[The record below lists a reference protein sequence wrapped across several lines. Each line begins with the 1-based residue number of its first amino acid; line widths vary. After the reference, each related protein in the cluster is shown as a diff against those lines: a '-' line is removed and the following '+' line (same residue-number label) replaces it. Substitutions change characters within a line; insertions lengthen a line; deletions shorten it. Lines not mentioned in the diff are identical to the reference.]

1 MVTPAAKISNLLS
14 PNLPATTFPHFP
26 QLPIELHIVIFM
38 YAAAEPQTIDLD
50 EGISAPALLSA
61 CYISRELLKSHYI
74 THEGRAWKPFKVT
87 FNPTIDSLHITGLGR
102 AHLLSQRQVRR
113 IIGPNSGN
121 RWAKVINQARTTDYP
136 RSMAGVNTRAC
147 SLLGH
152 LLFTEE
158 GEAFMGSLQKLR
170 LDVRALKS
178 PVIGDKDALVAE
190 RSDWA
195 DLWEWI
201 LDSFKGVKEIEMRF
215 VNGKQ
220 AVYPLDSWARK
231 VESEKRMVEIGRWN
245 WDTENALYAR
255 TDNLTNCCLEFNS
268 GERVDRGYPLKRQSH
283 F

>member
-1 MVTPAAKISNLLS
+1 
-14 PNLPATTFPHFP
+14 
-26 QLPIELHIVIFM
+26 
-38 YAAAEPQTIDLD
+38 
-50 EGISAPALLSA
+50 
-61 CYISRELLKSHYI
+61 
-74 THEGRAWKPFKVT
+74 
-87 FNPTIDSLHITGLGR
+87 
-102 AHLLSQRQVRR
+102 
-113 IIGPNSGN
+113 
-121 RWAKVINQARTTDYP
+121 
-136 RSMAGVNTRAC
+136 
-147 SLLGH
+147 
-152 LLFTEE
+152 
-158 GEAFMGSLQKLR
+158 MGSLQKLR